1 VPKISRG
8 SVGTL
13 PITPL
18 PTGATWA
25 FEPFAFAPPLP
36 SQEWP
41 EGEYT
46 IDNWEHFGGVLLSM
60 LITDG
65 RTAHVHGSAVM
76 VAPGVAI
83 AARHVIEE
91 FLPNLTLATGGPS
104 LSCVSIN
111 ADQTVIWTCNTMT
124 LVANDSDLIIL
135 MLAHASAMPK
145 DNLFR
150 LAMLTTRL
158 PTVGERV
165 LMVGFTASED
175 EIPESPSNVTVTG
188 HVRVSTGIIKE
199 RYPTGRDLGM
209 LPGPAVQVAT
219 SASGGMSGGPVFD
232 QSGLLFGIV
241 STSYGHRR
249 SCRTYVRFTHMAS
262 THNSYYSDLAARRT
276 YTRKTI
282 ARVRAIMLDRQT
294 RHDSKKRRN
303 RIYISNLG
311 VRQPTINDRLRRNL
325 AVGRGVDEGPLLI
338 NPAV

>member
-8 SVGTL
+8 SVGTV

-18 PTGATWA
+18 PTGASWA

-60 LITDG
+60 MITDG
-65 RTAHVHGSAVM
+65 RTAYVHGSAVM

-83 AARHVIEE
+83 AARHIVEE
-91 FLPNLTLATGGPS
+91 FLPKLTLATGGPS
-104 LSCVSIN
+104 LSCVSIT
-111 ADQTVIWTCNTMT
+111 ADQAVIWTCNTMT
-124 LVANDSDLIIL
+124 LVGNDSDLMIL
-135 MLAHASAMPK
+135 MLAHASEMPK

-150 LAMLTTRL
+150 LAMVTTRL

-175 EIPESPSNVTVTG
+175 EIPASPSNVTVTG
-188 HVRVSTGIIKE
+188 HIRVSTGIIKE
-199 RYPTGRDLGM
+199 RYPTGRDLVM

-232 QSGLLFGIV
+232 QNGLLFGIV
-241 STSYGHRR
+241 STSYGQEDHVGPTFVSLIWPALTIPITPIWPPGVHIPGRR
-249 SCRTYVRFTHMAS
+249 LHEFGQLCSIDRPDMIVKNGETEFTY
-262 THNSYYSDLAARRT
+262 
-276 YTRKTI
+276 
-282 ARVRAIMLDRQT
+282 
-294 RHDSKKRRN
+294 
-303 RIYISNLG
+303 RIW
-311 VRQPTINDRLRRNL
+311 
-325 AVGRGVDEGPLLI
+325 E
-338 NPAV
+338 